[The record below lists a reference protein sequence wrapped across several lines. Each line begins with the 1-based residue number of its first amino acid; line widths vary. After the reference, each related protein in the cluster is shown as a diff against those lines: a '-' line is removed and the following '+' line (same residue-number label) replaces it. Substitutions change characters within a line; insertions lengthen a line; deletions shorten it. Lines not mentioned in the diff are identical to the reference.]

1 MEGWRQVSPGSQ
13 RIVVATGKRKRAI
26 ATAILRPGTGKV
38 KVNGV
43 PLELY
48 PIEMARLKMME
59 PLLLAGERVRN
70 MVDIEVKVRGGGVMG
85 QADAVRMSIARGL
98 VEFFRCDGGGEECER
113 LRAVS
118 EGLKKVFEEY
128 DRSMI
133 AGDPRRTEPE
143 KYMRYSARRR
153 WQKSYR

>member
-1 MEGWRQVSPGSQ
+1 VSLASK
-13 RIVVATGKRKRAI
+13 RIVIATGKRKRAI
-26 ATAILRPGTGKV
+26 ATAILRPGSGKV
-38 KVNGV
+38 RVNGV
-43 PLELY
+43 PIELY

-59 PLLLAGERVRN
+59 PLLLAGESIRSI
-70 MVDIEVKVRGGGVMG
+70 VDIEVKVKGGGVMG

-98 VEFFRCDGGGEECER
+98 IEFFKCDDGGEECEK
-113 LRAVS
+113 LKAVS
-118 EGLKKVFEEY
+118 EGLRRIFEEY